1 MEQAAGT
8 RIAAGAAMRDGFSAL
23 TKPPFR
29 TLLVLGVFVSLVA
42 NTLPEDADEWTLFA
56 GLILIA
62 LGFYLQIATTLAA
75 AEPNPTTSADV
86 WLKEAFNRRCF
97 WRYAATS
104 FLVVLL
110 VLAAGVLGL
119 IVGGFFMGGVV
130 ALADPAV
137 VLERRGPAGAI
148 ARSSELGKGQRP
160 PLILI
165 FGLLVLVP
173 GMGVQLGGL
182 VWDLRA
188 LAGEWWPLVPV
199 IVLVLGTAGTIALTR
214 IFLAL
219 GGSKVAVAPRPRRTG
234 ENR

>member
-1 MEQAAGT
+1 MEQATGT

-29 TLLVLGVFVSLVA
+29 TLLVLGIFVSLVA
-42 NTLPEDADEWTLFA
+42 NTLPESGDEWTLFA
-56 GLILIA
+56 ALILLA
-62 LGFYLQIATTLAA
+62 LGLYLQIATTLGAA
-75 AEPNPTTSADV
+75 DPNPTPSADV
-86 WLKEAFNRRCF
+86 WLKEAFARRCF

-104 FLVVLL
+104 IFVVLL
-110 VLAAGVLGL
+110 VLASGVVGL

-137 VLERRGPAGAI
+137 VLERRGPADAI
-148 ARSSELGKGQRP
+148 ARSSELGKGQRR

-173 GMGVQLGGL
+173 GMGLQLGGL
-182 VWDLRA
+182 MWDLRA

-199 IVLVLGTAGTIALTR
+199 VVLVLGTAGAIALTR

-219 GGSKVAVAPRPRRTG
+219 GGTRVATDRRPRG
-234 ENR
+234 ERRPH